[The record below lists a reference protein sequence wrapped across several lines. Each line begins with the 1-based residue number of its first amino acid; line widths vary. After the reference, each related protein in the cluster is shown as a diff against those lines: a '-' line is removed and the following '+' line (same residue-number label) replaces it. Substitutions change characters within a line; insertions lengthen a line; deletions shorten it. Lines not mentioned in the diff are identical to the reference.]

1 MIEEQNRQIAT
12 ELESLK
18 KKYKRCKEFN
28 KLIKKELK
36 QGMARQRFLPQIEL
50 K

>member
-36 QGMARQRFLPQIEL
+36 QGMAKQKCLLEMEL
-50 K
+50 